1 MGRLL
6 LICRLAAGD
15 VRHRAVS
22 AVLLVLAITTA
33 ATTLTLGLALHGLS
47 DQPNLAYQ
55 QTRALTAGPDVVAVV
70 SPSGGPAGGNGPKGG
85 GGGGSAADA
94 AALTSLTRTSGVV
107 AHSGPYPFTFATLRG
122 NGYEA
127 GAEVEGRDQAAVPV
141 DQPALTQGGWVR
153 PGAVV
158 LERSFAEDLGVGAGG
173 RVTLNGR
180 SFRVAGV
187 AVTTATDLTDPQ
199 ICGSGCDLPASALG
213 NPGLVWMTRADAVSL
228 ATAAQPLSYTLN
240 LKLADPADADA
251 FANAY
256 DNANTS
262 ASAPGLQSWVSLAW
276 GTQTQVRSEQLLL
289 LIGSQ
294 LLGLLAIASVA
305 VLVGGRMAEQ
315 TRRVG
320 LLKAVG
326 STPGLV
332 ATVLLAEHLVLA
344 VVAAALGLL
353 IGWLIAPLLTS
364 PGAALIGS
372 SGTPPVTLA
381 TIAIV
386 TGVAVAVAA
395 LATLVPAIRAA
406 RTSTVGALA
415 DSARPPRRRARVIA
429 TTARLPVALMFG
441 LRVAARR
448 PRRIVL
454 NVLSVAVTASGIV
467 AVLMVHAHFDASF
480 RTDGGLIDPQNA
492 RLSQVVTVIS
502 VALVLL
508 AAINA
513 ILITWA
519 TVLDARHTSA
529 LARALGATPQ
539 QVSAGLSAAQVL
551 PALVGALLGIPGG
564 IALVSLVNQDGKT
577 LTLPPLWWLVDTVLG
592 TAAAV
597 AAITVVPAWLGTRRP
612 ASEVLQAD

>member
-1 MGRLL
+1 MGRVL

-15 VRHRAVS
+15 IRHRPVS
-22 AVLLVLAITTA
+22 AALLVLAIVTA

-47 DQPNLAYQ
+47 DQPNQAFQ
-55 QTRALTAGPDVVAVV
+55 QTRALTAGPDVVAGVG
-70 SPSGGPAGGNGPKGG
+70 PGGAGPKGIG
-85 GGGGSAADA
+85 GGPPADV
-94 AALTSLTRTSGVV
+94 AALGPLTHASGVV
-107 AHSGPYPFTFATLRG
+107 AHSGPYPLTFVTLRA
-122 NGYEA
+122 NGQEA
-127 GAEVEGRDQAAVPV
+127 GAQVEGRDRAAAPV
-141 DQPALTQGGWVR
+141 DQPKLTQGRWVR
-153 PGAVV
+153 PGEVV

-173 RVTLNGR
+173 QITLNGR

-199 ICGSGCDLPASALG
+199 LCSSNCDLPTSELG
-213 NPGLVWMTRADAVSL
+213 NPGLIWMTRADAVSL
-228 ATAAQPLSYTLN
+228 ATAAEPLSYTLN

-256 DNANTS
+256 DNANNS
-262 ASAPGLQSWVSLAW
+262 ASAPTLQSWESLAW
-276 GTQTQVRSEQLLL
+276 GTGATVRSEQFLL

-305 VLVGGRMAEQ
+305 VLVGGRMTEQ

-332 ATVLLAEHLVLA
+332 AAVLLAEHLILA
-344 VVAAALGLL
+344 VAAAAMGLL
-353 IGWLIAPLLTS
+353 IGWLVAPALTS
-364 PGAALIGS
+364 PGAILLGS
-372 SGTPPVTLA
+372 AGTPPVTLA

-386 TGVAVAVAA
+386 VGVALAVAA

-429 TTARLPVALMFG
+429 VTAWLPVPLLFG
-441 LRVAARR
+441 LRVATRR
-448 PRRIVL
+448 TRRIVL
-454 NVLSVAVTASGIV
+454 NVASVAVTASGIV
-467 AVLMVHAHFDASF
+467 AVLMVHAHFDASSSAS
-480 RTDGGLIDPQNA
+480 GGLTDPQNA

-502 VALVLL
+502 VALVMLG
-508 AAINA
+508 AINA
-513 ILITWA
+513 ILLTWT

-564 IALVSLVNQDGKT
+564 IGLVTALNSDNKR
-577 LTLPPLWWLVDTVLG
+577 LTLPPLWWLVATVLG

-597 AAITVVPAWLGTRRP
+597 ATVTVVPAWLGTRRP
-612 ASEVLQAD
+612 AGEVLQSELA

>member
-6 LICRLAAGD
+6 LICRLAVGD
-15 VRHRAVS
+15 VRHRPTS
-22 AVLLVLAITTA
+22 AVLLVLAIMTA
-33 ATTLTLGLALHGLS
+33 ATTLTLGLALAGTS
-47 DQPNLAYQ
+47 DQPYQ
-55 QTRALTAGPDVVAVV
+55 QTRAATAGPDVVADVGPALGKGGV
-70 SPSGGPAGGNGPKGG
+70 PVSGGPP
-85 GGGGSAADA
+85 ADA
-94 AALTSLTRTSGVV
+94 AALAALTHASGVV
-107 AHSGPYPFTFATLRG
+107 AHSGPYPLTFATLLA
-122 NGYEA
+122 NGHEA
-127 GAEVEGRDQAAVPV
+127 GAQVEGRDQAAAPV
-141 DQPALTQGGWVR
+141 DQPKLTQGSWVR
-153 PGAVV
+153 RGEVV
-158 LERSFAEDLGVGAGG
+158 LERSFADELGVGAGG
-173 RVTLNGR
+173 QVTLNGR

-187 AVTTATDLTDPQ
+187 AVTAASDLSDPQ
-199 ICGSGCDLPASALG
+199 VGSSGCDLTASGLG

-228 ATAAQPLSYTLN
+228 ATAAAPLSYTLN

-251 FANAY
+251 FAGAY
-256 DNANTS
+256 DNASAS
-262 ASAPGLQSWVSLAW
+262 ASAPGLQPWESIAW
-276 GTQTQVRSEQLLL
+276 GTGSLIRSEQLLL
-289 LIGSQ
+289 LIGSW
-294 LLGLLAIASVA
+294 LLGLLAVASVA

-332 ATVLLAEHLVLA
+332 AAVLLAEHLALA

-353 IGWLIAPLLTS
+353 IGWLVAPLLTS
-364 PGAALIGS
+364 PGAALLGS
-372 SGTPPVTLA
+372 AGAPPVTVA

-386 TGVAVAVAA
+386 VGVALAVAA

-429 TTARLPVALMFG
+429 VTAWLPVPLLFG

-448 PRRIVL
+448 PRRVVL
-454 NVLSVAVTASGIV
+454 NTLSIAVSASGIV
-467 AVLMVHAHFDASF
+467 AVLLVHAHFDASA
-480 RTDGGLIDPQNA
+480 RANAGLADPQDA

-502 VALVLL
+502 VALVVL
-508 AAINA
+508 AAINV

-539 QVSAGLSAAQVL
+539 QVTAGLSAAQVL

-564 IALVSLVNQDGKT
+564 IGLVSAVNRDGKT
-577 LTLPPLWWLVDTVLG
+577 VTLPPLWWLVATVLG
-592 TAAAV
+592 TVVAV
-597 AAITVVPAWLGTRRP
+597 AAIAAVPAWLGTRRP
-612 ASEVLQAD
+612 PGEVLQSELA